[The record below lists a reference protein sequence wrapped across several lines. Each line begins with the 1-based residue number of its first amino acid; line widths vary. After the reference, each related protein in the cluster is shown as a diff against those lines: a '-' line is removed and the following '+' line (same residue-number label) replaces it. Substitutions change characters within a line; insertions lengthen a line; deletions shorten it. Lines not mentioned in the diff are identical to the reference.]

1 MVDRILELL
10 KYLGMSPSR
19 FADEIGV
26 QRSAMSHLVSGRN
39 NPSLEFISKVLKRFP
54 EVDTEWLITGAGNI
68 TRTGTAGTESGTE
81 RTTTETPPST
91 LFSGTMEE
99 PPVKEEPAVSYD
111 KPETRP
117 QGKVKKGGDKM
128 VERIII
134 VYNDRTFRELLP
146 DKD

>member
-10 KYLGMSPSR
+10 KHFGMSPSR

-54 EVDTEWLITGAGNI
+54 EVDTDWLITG
-68 TRTGTAGTESGTE
+68 TGSISRSGMPRMTTGAETATAEELPATLF
-81 RTTTETPPST
+81 TETVA
-91 LFSGTMEE
+91 E
-99 PPVKEEPAVSYD
+99 PPVKEEPPVSYD
-111 KPETRP
+111 RPEPRS
-117 QGKVKKGGDKM
+117 QAKAKKSVDKT

-134 VYNDRTFRELLP
+134 IYNDRTFRELLP